1 MYFDELDAAK
11 EWGIEDPDSWFDK
24 PRETRAL
31 IVAHMRLTGVVNMI
45 AQYDANEEAER
56 KAKAKRR

>member
-11 EWGIEDPDSWFDK
+11 EWGINDPDEWFRK

-31 IVAHMRLTGVVNMI
+31 MVAHMRLTGIVNMM
-45 AQYDANEEAER
+45 AKYDAHKEAELE
-56 KAKAKRR
+56 AKRNR